1 MRQSFR
7 FLLFRGGVH
16 RVNLRP
22 MTASNVFMDHAA
34 ELFAPLGPIAVRRMF
49 GGAGVFCRGIMFA
62 LIVDDTLY
70 LKADAET
77 KGDFEAR
84 GVGPF
89 VYNGRGKPVAMSYWQ
104 LPPDLMDDQDELL
117 DWARKAYAVARKQKA
132 EEPPPSR
139 RPTMARH
146 RR

>member
-1 MRQSFR
+1 
-7 FLLFRGGVH
+7 
-16 RVNLRP
+16 
-22 MTASNVFMDHAA
+22 MTASNDFMEHAA

-49 GGAGVFCRGIMFA
+49 GGAGVYCRGVMFA

-89 VYNGRGKPVAMSYWQ
+89 VYTGKGKPVAMSYWQ
-104 LPPDLMDDQDELL
+104 LPAEVIDEPETLL
-117 DWARKAYAVARKQKA
+117 EWARKAYAVARKQKA
-132 EEPPPSR
+132 ETPPPSR
-139 RPTMARH
+139 RTGMARH